1 MQRFFLLLILQLF
14 CVILLQAQTNKK
26 LSFIDQNLQ
35 ACLDSSENYST
46 AGQIQCAARAIEAW
60 NREMNRYYKLL
71 MGLLS
76 PDEKTKLKKAQ
87 VAWLGFRDHEMT
99 FQGTTYNNLE
109 GSMWR
114 VAAVYRQLEIV
125 KQRAT
130 DLAEYYNVFSENK
143 GPATKNK

>member
-1 MQRFFLLLILQLF
+1 MSFYCKRKQTKNYLLSIKTFRPALILQRIT
-14 CVILLQAQTNKK
+14 VRP
-26 LSFIDQNLQ
+26 
-35 ACLDSSENYST
+35 
-46 AGQIQCAARAIEAW
+46 GQIQCAARAIEAW